1 MGNVDVILQKIS
13 QIAVFIILTF
23 AVYLFF
29 AGHYGP
35 GGGFIGGLLLASTI
49 VLLYLVY
56 DLDTINKYL
65 PINYRL
71 LICTGIL
78 LSLVTGMIPMITGD
92 AFLNQSYAY
101 IDVPILQEE
110 KMVATSVLFEMG
122 VSLAVV
128 GTVTTIITSISER
141 ETKWKF

>member
-65 PINYRL
+65 PINYRF
-71 LICTGIL
+71 LICLGVL
-78 LSLVTGMIPMITGD
+78 LSLLTGIVPMVSGD

-101 IDVPILQEE
+101 LNVPVLQEE
-110 KMVATSVLFEMG
+110 KMVATSVFFELG

-128 GTVTTIITSISER
+128 GTVATIITTISER
-141 ETKWKF
+141 ETKWKS